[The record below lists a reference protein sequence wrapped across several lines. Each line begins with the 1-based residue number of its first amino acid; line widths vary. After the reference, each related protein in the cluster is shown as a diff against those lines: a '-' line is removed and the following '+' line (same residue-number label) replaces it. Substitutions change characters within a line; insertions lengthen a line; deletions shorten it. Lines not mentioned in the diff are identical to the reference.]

1 MKTTTLV
8 AIFAATAT
16 LALVQPAFAQTYD
29 GSDAETS
36 NDSSIY
42 NFATPSDDF
51 TPSYGYTPSY
61 EGPVLAPAPEE
72 PAAPMSGG
80 YSSERSAG
88 PWMESPE
95 SPFAQP
101 FVNPSISATNPMR
114 ELPAVGG
121 FHSPAGGFRR

>member
-1 MKTTTLV
+1 MKTTTML
-8 AIFAATAT
+8 ATFAAVAT
-16 LALVQPAFAQTYD
+16 LALVQPVFAQTYD
-29 GSDAETS
+29 GSAAETT

-51 TPSYGYTPSY
+51 TPAY

-72 PAAPMSGG
+72 PAAPESTPMLGG

-88 PWMESPE
+88 PWMEPPE

-101 FVNPSISATNPMR
+101 FVNPSISATSPMAG
-114 ELPAVGG
+114 LPPVGG
-121 FHSPAGGFRR
+121 FRSPVGGFRR